1 MFQDADGSCSAVGSR
16 PLRSGTSALCGRL
29 PPDWEALSQAHG
41 LRHFVAVP
49 LSCGHSLVGVLTLAS
64 RQGATLSEHSP
75 AVIPYAFASFY
86 VYPKGCRVFLFW
98 GATPFRLRVLSGNA
112 CPRRTGDQP
121 PAAWAGGC
129 LAAAAGLLLGSLLLP
144 RQLPIATAA
153 LADIGAARNVDEVV
167 RALRRAVSELVVATT
182 YLQPAVR
189 VALIR
194 AVRTALA
201 SVACWA

>member
-1 MFQDADGSCSAVGSR
+1 MRIAC
-16 PLRSGTSALCGRL
+16 LRCA
-29 PPDWEALSQAHG
+29 
-41 LRHFVAVP
+41 
-49 LSCGHSLVGVLTLAS
+49 
-64 RQGATLSEHSP
+64 
-75 AVIPYAFASFY
+75 
-86 VYPKGCRVFLFW
+86 
-98 GATPFRLRVLSGNA
+98 
-112 CPRRTGDQP
+112 GDQP

-167 RALRRAVSELVVATT
+167 RALRRAVGELVVATT

-194 AVRTALA
+194 AVCTALVPCA
-201 SVACWA
+201 LGLVTTLLLPFWQTVVAAAA